1 MEISLTQ
8 IIILLIMLVTL
19 AIYSYITW
27 KKFGKDS
34 VDEIISVSEPPK
46 EISAMMAAYINS
58 SQKEISNYL
67 VYIGLLELISKGFV
81 IIEDYVD
88 LKKYNKVKK
97 NSKMT
102 EDEYEIK
109 KDKKTVEIIDIEK
122 YYRQISKKKYGFN
135 MEKVNDYGCRQWELS
150 EEERMVL
157 EFLIEYGKD
166 SILGHKKPIME
177 QFFKILEVLKEKFAG
192 RGNYT
197 FLYLIGIKSIN
208 REKWDKRL
216 YNSNWK
222 FKILYI
228 IIIFLFEILLFIFEG
243 MNAIVPSIVLF
254 PIFFWVILL
263 SNILFLILKT
273 KAFPVLIKLMISLLI
288 GAFCGIMYFWAG
300 LMLFL
305 FGIAGVLIT
314 LATILLVL
322 YFRNVGKFTDR
333 GARVKKDLEGFRMYV
348 KSGEVKKFNDV
359 EELISYFK
367 KILPF
372 SQALKVQKHVV
383 EMVKKSIEISG
394 FNDKKEYIE
403 NMLNIFIYKN
413 DKFMKSFVNEIF
425 TNEILE
431 SARNDALGGNY
442 YEEF

>member
-46 EISAMMAAYINS
+46 EISAMMATYINS
-58 SQKEISNYL
+58 SQKETSNYL
-67 VYIGLLELISKGFV
+67 VYIGLLELISKEFV

-102 EDEYEIK
+102 EDEYKIK

-122 YYRQISKKKYGFN
+122 YYRQITKKKYGFN

-157 EFLIEYGKD
+157 EFLIEYDKD

-177 QFFKILEVLKEKFAG
+177 QFFKILGVLKEKFDG

-197 FLYLIGIKSIN
+197 FLYLIGIKSIKKE
-208 REKWDKRL
+208 RWDKRL

-222 FKILYI
+222 FKIFYI
-228 IIIFLFEILLFIFEG
+228 VIIFLFGIFLFIFEG
-243 MNAIVPSIVLF
+243 LEGIVPLI
-254 PIFFWVILL
+254 IFFPMYLWAMLLSGLLFVILK
-263 SNILFLILKT
+263 NKM
-273 KAFPVLIKLMISLLI
+273 FPMVIRLAVFILI
-288 GAFCGIMYFWAG
+288 GAFEVIILFFSG
-300 LMLFL
+300 LMVYGL
-305 FGIAGVLIT
+305 GISGIILT
-314 LATILLVL
+314 LVAILQFF
-322 YFRNVGKFTDR
+322 YFKNIGKYTDR
-333 GARVKKDLEGFRMYV
+333 GIEIKRNLEGLKKYI
-348 KSGEVKKFNDV
+348 KSGETRNFENI

-383 EMVKKSIEISG
+383 EMVEKSIEISG

-413 DKFMKSFVNEIF
+413 DKFMKSFGNEIF

-431 SARNDALGGNY
+431 GNY
-442 YEEF
+442 YEKF

>member
-8 IIILLIMLVTL
+8 IIILLIMLLTL

-34 VDEIISVSEPPK
+34 VDEIMSVSEPPK

-58 SQKEISNYL
+58 FRKEIPDYL

-102 EDEYEIK
+102 EDEYGIK
-109 KDKKTVEIIDIEK
+109 KDKKTIEIVDIEE
-122 YYRQISKKKYGFN
+122 YYRQITKKKYGFN

-150 EEERMVL
+150 EEEGMIL
-157 EFLIEYGKD
+157 EFLIEYDKE
-166 SILGHKKPIME
+166 SILGYKKPIMN
-177 QFFKILEVLKEKFAG
+177 QLLKILEVLKEKFDG
-192 RGNYT
+192 RGNHT
-197 FLYLIGIKSIN
+197 FLYLIGIKSIK
-208 REKWDKRL
+208 RERWDKRL

-222 FKILYI
+222 FKIFYI
-228 IIIFLFEILLFIFEG
+228 VIIFLFGILLFIFEG
-243 MNAIVPSIVLF
+243 MKAIVSLVVLF

-288 GAFCGIMYFWAG
+288 GAFCGIIYFWAG
-300 LMLFL
+300 LMLFA
-305 FGIAGVLIT
+305 FGITGVLVT
-314 LATILLVL
+314 LTTILLVF
-322 YFRNVGKFTDR
+322 YFKNIGRYTDR
-333 GARVKKDLEGFRMYV
+333 GIKVKRDLEGFKMYI
-348 KSGEVKKFNDV
+348 KSGEVRKFMDI
-359 EELISYFK
+359 EEMISYFK

-372 SQALKVQKHVV
+372 SQALKLQKKVV
-383 EMVKKSIEISG
+383 KWW
-394 FNDKKEYIE
+394 
-403 NMLNIFIYKN
+403 KN
-413 DKFMKSFVNEIF
+413 
-425 TNEILE
+425 L
-431 SARNDALGGNY
+431 
-442 YEEF
+442 

>member
-8 IIILLIMLVTL
+8 IMILLIMLVTL

-46 EISAMMAAYINS
+46 EISAMMTAYINS
-58 SQKEISNYL
+58 SQKEMSNYL

-122 YYRQISKKKYGFN
+122 YYRQITKKKYAFN

-157 EFLIEYGKD
+157 EFLIEYDKD

-177 QFFKILEVLKEKFAG
+177 QFFKILEVLKEKFDG

-197 FLYLIGIKSIN
+197 FLYLIGIKSIK
-208 REKWDKRL
+208 RERWDKRL

-222 FKILYI
+222 FKTFYI
-228 IIIFLFEILLFIFEG
+228 VIIFLFGILLFIFEG
-243 MNAIVPSIVLF
+243 MKAIVPLIVLF

-263 SNILFLILKT
+263 
-273 KAFPVLIKLMISLLI
+273 
-288 GAFCGIMYFWAG
+288 
-300 LMLFL
+300 
-305 FGIAGVLIT
+305 
-314 LATILLVL
+314 
-322 YFRNVGKFTDR
+322 YFRNIGKFTDR

-372 SQALKVQKHVV
+372 SQALEVQKHVV
-383 EMVKKSIEISG
+383 EMVEKSIEMSR

-413 DKFMKSFVNEIF
+413 DKFMKSFGNEIF

-431 SARNDALGGNY
+431 RAHNDGLGGNY

>member
-8 IIILLIMLVTL
+8 IIILLIMLIVL

-46 EISAMMAAYINS
+46 EISAMMAAYMDGSKQTIDLA
-58 SQKEISNYL
+58 YL
-67 VYIGLLELISKGFV
+67 GLLELISKEFV
-81 IIEDYVD
+81 IIEDHVD
-88 LKKYNKVKK
+88 LKNYKV
-97 NSKMT
+97 T
-102 EDEYEIK
+102 EDEHEIK
-109 KDKKTVEIIDIEK
+109 KDKKTVEIVDIEK
-122 YYRQISKKKYGFN
+122 YYRQITKKKYGFN
-135 MEKVNDYGCRQWELS
+135 MGKTNDYGCRQWELS
-150 EEERMVL
+150 EEERMIL
-157 EFLIEYGKD
+157 EFLIEYDKN
-166 SILGHKKPIME
+166 SILGYKKPIMN
-177 QFFKILEVLKEKFAG
+177 QLFKILEVLKEKFDG

-208 REKWDKRL
+208 KKKWDKRL
-216 YNSNWK
+216 YTSNWR
-222 FKILYI
+222 FRIFYI
-228 IIIFLFEILLFIFEG
+228 IIIFLFGIFLFIFEG
-243 MNAIVPSIVLF
+243 MKAVVPLVVLF
-254 PIFFWVILL
+254 PTFFWAILL

-273 KAFPVLIKLMISLLI
+273 KAFPVLIKLIISLLI
-288 GAFCGIMYFWAG
+288 GAFCGIVYFSAG
-300 LMLFL
+300 LMLFP
-305 FGIAGVLIT
+305 FGIAGVLII

-322 YFRNVGKFTDR
+322 YFRNIGKFTDR
-333 GARVKKDLEGFRMYV
+333 GARIKKNLEGFKMYV
-348 KSGEVKKFNDV
+348 KSGEVKKFTDV

-403 NMLNIFIYKN
+403 NTLNIFIYKN
-413 DKFMKSFVNEIF
+413 DKFMKSFGNEIF
-425 TNEILE
+425 AKEILE
-431 SARNDALGGNY
+431 KASNEALEGNY

>member
-8 IIILLIMLVTL
+8 IMILLIMLVTL

-46 EISAMMAAYINS
+46 EISAMMTAYINS
-58 SQKEISNYL
+58 SQKEMSNYL

-109 KDKKTVEIIDIEK
+109 KDKKTVEIIDIEN
-122 YYRQISKKKYGFN
+122 YYRQITKKKYAFN

-157 EFLIEYGKD
+157 EFLIEYDKD

-177 QFFKILEVLKEKFAG
+177 QFFKILEVLKEKFDG
-192 RGNYT
+192 RGNYA
-197 FLYLIGIKSIN
+197 FLYLIGIKSIK
-208 REKWDKRL
+208 RERWDKRL

-222 FKILYI
+222 FKIFYI
-228 IIIFLFEILLFIFEG
+228 VIIFLFGIFLFIFEG
-243 MNAIVPSIVLF
+243 FEGIVLLI
-254 PIFFWVILL
+254 IFFPMYFWAMLLSALLFVILK
-263 SNILFLILKT
+263 NKM
-273 KAFPVLIKLMISLLI
+273 FPMVIRLAVFILI
-288 GAFCGIMYFWAG
+288 GAFEVIILFFSG
-300 LMLFL
+300 LMVYGL
-305 FGIAGVLIT
+305 GISGIILT
-314 LATILLVL
+314 LVAILQFF
-322 YFRNVGKFTDR
+322 YFKNIGKYTDR
-333 GARVKKDLEGFRMYV
+333 GIEVKRNLEGLKKYI
-348 KSGEVKKFNDV
+348 KSGETRNFENI

-383 EMVKKSIEISG
+383 EMIKKSIEISG
-394 FNDKKEYIE
+394 LEDKKEYIE
-403 NMLNIFIYKN
+403 NTLNIFIYKN
-413 DKFMKSFVNEIF
+413 DKFMKSFGNEIF

-431 SARNDALGGNY
+431 RAHNDGLGGNY

>member
-8 IIILLIMLVTL
+8 IIILLIMLITL
-19 AIYSYITW
+19 VIYSYITW
-27 KKFGKDS
+27 KKFGKNS

-46 EISAMMAAYINS
+46 EISAMMAAYMDGSKQTIDLA
-58 SQKEISNYL
+58 YL
-67 VYIGLLELISKGFV
+67 GLLELISKEFV

-88 LKKYNKVKK
+88 LKNYKV
-97 NSKMT
+97 T
-102 EDEYEIK
+102 EDEHEIK
-109 KDKKTVEIIDIEK
+109 KDKKTVEIVDIEK
-122 YYRQISKKKYGFN
+122 YYRQITKKKYGFN
-135 MEKVNDYGCRQWELS
+135 MGKINDYGCRQWELS
-150 EEERMVL
+150 EEERMIL
-157 EFLIEYGKD
+157 EFLIEYDKE
-166 SILGHKKPIME
+166 SILGYKKPIMN
-177 QFFKILEVLKEKFAG
+177 QLLKILEVLKEKFDE
-192 RGNYT
+192 RGNYA

-208 REKWDKRL
+208 REKWDKRF

-228 IIIFLFEILLFIFEG
+228 IIIFLFGILLFIFEG
-243 MNAIVPSIVLF
+243 MNAIVPLIVLF
-254 PIFFWVILL
+254 PTFFWAILL

-288 GAFCGIMYFWAG
+288 GAFCGIVYFSAG
-300 LMLFL
+300 VMLFL

-314 LATILLVL
+314 LTTILLVL
-322 YFRNVGKFTDR
+322 YFRNVGKFTDG
-333 GARVKKDLEGFRMYV
+333 GARIKKDLEGFKMYV

-383 EMVKKSIEISG
+383 EMIKKSIEISG
-394 FNDKKEYIE
+394 FEDKKEYIE
-403 NMLNIFIYKN
+403 NTLNIFIYKN
-413 DKFMKSFVNEIF
+413 DKFMKSFGNEIF
-425 TNEILE
+425 AKEILE
-431 SARNDALGGNY
+431 KASNEALEGNY

>member
-27 KKFGKDS
+27 KKFGKNS

-46 EISAMMAAYINS
+46 EISAMMAAYMDGSKQTIDLA
-58 SQKEISNYL
+58 YL
-67 VYIGLLELISKGFV
+67 GLLELISKEFV

-122 YYRQISKKKYGFN
+122 YYRQITKKKYGFN
-135 MEKVNDYGCRQWELS
+135 IEKINDYGCRQWELS
-150 EEERMVL
+150 EEERMIL
-157 EFLIEYGKD
+157 EFLIEYDKD

-208 REKWDKRL
+208 REKWDKRF

-228 IIIFLFEILLFIFEG
+228 IIIFLFGILLFIFEG
-243 MNAIVPSIVLF
+243 MKAIVPLIVLF
-254 PIFFWVILL
+254 PIFFWAILL

-273 KAFPVLIKLMISLLI
+273 KAFPVLMRLMISLLI

-314 LATILLVL
+314 LTTILLVL
-322 YFRNVGKFTDR
+322 YFRNIGKFTDR
-333 GARVKKDLEGFRMYV
+333 GIEVKRNLEGLKKYI
-348 KSGEVKKFNDV
+348 KSGEAKKYEDV
-359 EELISYFK
+359 EEMITYFK
-367 KILPF
+367 EIIPF
-372 SQALKVQKHVV
+372 SEALSI
-383 EMVKKSIEISG
+383 KKETLNMIEKTIELSGFEGEKEYIDKEISG
-394 FNDKKEYIE
+394 S
-403 NMLNIFIYKN
+403 IYKN
-413 DKFMKSFVNEIF
+413 DKLKKLFGEKIFYKSI
-425 TNEILE
+425 
-431 SARNDALGGNY
+431 R
-442 YEEF
+442 

>member
-8 IIILLIMLVTL
+8 IMILLIMLVTL

-46 EISAMMAAYINS
+46 EISAMMTAYINS
-58 SQKEISNYL
+58 SQKEMSNYL

-122 YYRQISKKKYGFN
+122 YYRQITKKKYAFN

-157 EFLIEYGKD
+157 EFLIEYDKD

-177 QFFKILEVLKEKFAG
+177 QFFKILEVLKEKFDG

-197 FLYLIGIKSIN
+197 FLYLIGIKSIK
-208 REKWDKRL
+208 RERWDKRL

-222 FKILYI
+222 FKIFYI
-228 IIIFLFEILLFIFEG
+228 VIIFLFGILLFIFEG
-243 MNAIVPSIVLF
+243 FEGIVPLI
-254 PIFFWVILL
+254 IFFPMYFWAMLLSALLFVILK
-263 SNILFLILKT
+263 NKM
-273 KAFPVLIKLMISLLI
+273 FPMVIRLAVFILI
-288 GAFCGIMYFWAG
+288 GAFEVIILFFSG
-300 LMLFL
+300 LMVYGL
-305 FGIAGVLIT
+305 T
-314 LATILLVL
+314 LVAIIQFF
-322 YFRNVGKFTDR
+322 YFKNIGKYTDR
-333 GARVKKDLEGFRMYV
+333 GIEVKRNLEGLKKYI
-348 KSGEVKKFNDV
+348 KSGETRNFENI

-383 EMVKKSIEISG
+383 EMIKKSIEISG
-394 FNDKKEYIE
+394 LEDKKEYIE
-403 NMLNIFIYKN
+403 NTLNIFIYKN
-413 DKFMKSFVNEIF
+413 DKFMKSFGNEIF
-425 TNEILE
+425 AKEILE
-431 SARNDALGGNY
+431 KASNEALEGNY